1 MDDQKKQA
9 LRRSPR
15 FDVDVEIVGHIKPTV
30 AVKILD
36 ISEHGMRIESPAA
49 LAPAE
54 LCRVTV
60 NAPAGA
66 VVLSTRVARC
76 RLNMVKHEDGSVGR
90 VYHAGLEFTD
100 DSAESKEIKALISEV
115 CTVKDEVP
123 AEVKTKETTEGKIVK
138 AM

>member
-1 MDDQKKQA
+1 MNDQKKQA

-15 FDVDVEIVGHIKPTV
+15 FDVDAELTGHIKPTV

-36 ISEHGMRIESPAA
+36 ISEHGVRIESPAA

-54 LCRVTV
+54 LCQVTV
-60 NAPAGA
+60 NAPAGT

-76 RLNMVKHEDGSVGR
+76 RLKMVKHDDGSVAR
-90 VYHAGLEFTD
+90 VYHAGLQFTD
-100 DSAESKEIKALISEV
+100 DSIESKEVKALMSEI
-115 CTVKDEVP
+115 CTVKDEEP
-123 AEVKTKETTEGKIVK
+123 AEVAKKDTTEGKIVK